1 MICALFSV
9 INEKMKSCL
18 LLVNIL
24 LFVETSFA
32 LNRFSFENLGSF
44 CKNDTPYGTPNMFPI
59 ESGPPRLIRTSQNGS
74 LYQVGAGEDQ
84 SWLIHVWGSSG
95 YDYGYAY
102 GTLLNEQ
109 INQLLPNAYAYLE
122 QEIIDN
128 IDNIKLP
135 KWFKAL
141 VVDNGLAFALD
152 VQNTLVHSYME
163 EEIYNELRGIADGAK
178 IDYTLLGHLHMFEE
192 LFRGNSA
199 GQMFILLE
207 SILI

>member
-9 INEKMKSCL
+9 INEQMKNYL
-18 LLVNIL
+18 LLVKIFL
-24 LFVETSFA
+24 VVETSVA
-32 LNRFSFENLGSF
+32 LNRFSVENLGSF

-59 ESGPPRLIRTSQNGS
+59 ESSPPRLIQTIQNGS

-95 YDYGYAY
+95 YDYGFAY
-102 GTLLNEQ
+102 GTLLSEQ

-128 IDNIKLP
+128 IDTIKLP
-135 KWFKAL
+135 KWFKAF

-178 IDYTLLGHLHMFEE
+178 IDYTLLVHLHMFEE
-192 LFRGNSA
+192 LFRGNIA
-199 GQMFILLE
+199 V
-207 SILI
+207 